1 MLDRLC
7 SLVLRHRR
15 GVFAAWAVVFALGL
29 VAAGGLFS
37 SLDADLDG
45 SSRLES
51 ERAGRRLAELAPGGG
66 EVVAIVEDATVA
78 PAVLDGLRAV
88 DGVTDVQAGPSDDG
102 RATGI
107 VVSLAGGLGDDRH
120 DALVD
125 DVAARLR
132 AIDAP
137 EVLVGGEL
145 LLDEEVGEIA
155 ERDAQRAESIA
166 LPVTLIV
173 MAVVFGGLL
182 AAGMPLAI
190 ALCGVGAT
198 SLALT
203 VVAALT
209 DVSVYA
215 LNVTIMLGLGLGID
229 YGLLLVTRFRE
240 ERRAVGSEAAVRPTM
255 ATAGRTVVFSASTV
269 AVALA
274 ALLVFD
280 DPTIR
285 SLGFAGIAVVVTTM
299 AAALTLL
306 PALLGAFG
314 HRLRGPTPAPA
325 PAPVPTP
332 TPALAAGAGAAGLGV
347 PELGTSGVARSSGS
361 LDSRASDA
369 DERGWFAGV
378 ARVVQRRA
386 AVVAV
391 VVGGG
396 LAVLAVPFLGARFDD
411 PGVKALPRSS
421 ETRAVAEAVDERFSS
436 VTAEPVDVVAD
447 VDPSDPEVATWVAEV
462 ADLPGV
468 RAATIDEGTSRPG
481 TTVVEVHAAGPS
493 NGPTAQRV
501 VTEVRD
507 LDAPFPVLVGGDPA
521 EIVDFRRSIASRLP
535 LAIGIV
541 VASTFVLLFLMTG
554 SVLVPLKAIVMNVL
568 SLGATFGA
576 LVWVFQDG
584 HLSGLLGFDPPGS
597 LDFVMP
603 VIVFVF
609 GFGLS
614 MDYEVFLLA
623 RIREVWLET
632 GDSDRAV
639 AVGLQRS
646 GRIITSAALLIVI
659 VFAGFAAGEIV
670 PLKQLGLGLALAVV
684 VDATIVRT
692 LLVPATM
699 TLLGRRN
706 WWAPQPLARLHN
718 RLALREA

>member
-1 MLDRLC
+1 VDRLS
-7 SLVLRHRR
+7 SLALRRPRR
-15 GVFAAWAVVFALGL
+15 VFAAWAVIFALGV

-51 ERAGRRLAELAPGGG
+51 ERAGRRLDELAPGGG
-66 EVVAIVEDATVA
+66 EVVAIVEGGAVD

-88 DGVTDVQAGPSDDG
+88 DGVNEVQAGPSDDG

-107 VVSLAGGLGDDRH
+107 VVALAGDLGDDRH

-125 DVAARLR
+125 DVATRLR

-155 ERDAQRAESIA
+155 ERDAQRAESLA
-166 LPVTLIV
+166 LPITLLV

-182 AAGMPLAI
+182 AAGLPLAI

-198 SLALT
+198 SLALA
-203 VVAALT
+203 VAASIT
-209 DVSVYA
+209 DVSLYA
-215 LNVTIMLGLGLGID
+215 VNVTIMLGLGLGID

-240 ERRAVGSEAAVRPTM
+240 ERRGGADSGVSGVEVAVRRTM

-285 SLGFAGIAVVVTTM
+285 SLGLAGITVVLTTM
-299 AAALTLL
+299 LAALTLL
-306 PALLGAFG
+306 PALLGALG
-314 HRLRGPTPAPA
+314 HRLRVPAGR
-325 PAPVPTP
+325 
-332 TPALAAGAGAAGLGV
+332 AG
-347 PELGTSGVARSSGS
+347 
-361 LDSRASDA
+361 D
-369 DERGWFAGV
+369 DEGEHGWFAGV
-378 ARVVQRRA
+378 ARLVQRRA
-386 AVVAV
+386 GVVAV
-391 VVGGG
+391 VVAGG
-396 LAVLAVPFLGARFDD
+396 LAVLALPFLGARFDD

-421 ETRAVAEAVDERFSS
+421 ETRAVAETVDARFSS
-436 VTAEPVDVVAD
+436 VTAEPVEVVAD
-447 VDPSDPEVATWVAEV
+447 ADPSDPEVATWVAAV
-462 ADLPGV
+462 AALPGV
-468 RAATIDEGTSRPG
+468 RAATIDESVSEAG
-481 TTVVEVHAAGPS
+481 TTVVEVDAAGPT
-493 NGPTAQRV
+493 NGRTAQRV
-501 VTEVRD
+501 VTSVRE

-521 EIVDFRRSIASRLP
+521 EIVDFRESIASRLP

-603 VIVFVF
+603 VIIFVF

-684 VDATIVRT
+684 VDATVVRT

-706 WWAPQPLARLHN
+706 WWAPRPLARLHH

>member
-1 MLDRLC
+1 MFDRLC
-7 SLVLRHRR
+7 SLVLRRR
-15 GVFAAWAVVFALGL
+15 RWVFAAWAAVFALGL
-29 VAAGGLFS
+29 VAAGALFS

-45 SSRLES
+45 ASRLES
-51 ERAGRRLAELAPGGG
+51 ERVGRRLDELAPGGG
-66 EVVAIVEDATVA
+66 EVVAIVEGAAVD

-88 DGVTDVQAGPSDDG
+88 DGVTGVLAGPSDDG
-102 RATGI
+102 EATGV

-120 DALVD
+120 EALVEE
-125 DVAARLR
+125 VAAELR
-132 AIDAP
+132 AIEAP

-155 ERDAQRAESIA
+155 EKDAQRAESIA

-182 AAGMPLAI
+182 AAGLPLAI
-190 ALCGVGAT
+190 ALCGVAAT

-203 VVAALT
+203 LAAAVT
-209 DVSVYA
+209 DVSLYA
-215 LNVTIMLGLGLGID
+215 VNVTIMLGLGLGID

-240 ERRAVGSEAAVRPTM
+240 ERRRSDAGIEAAVRRTM
-255 ATAGRTVVFSASTV
+255 ATAGRTVVFSAATV
-269 AVALA
+269 AVALV

-285 SLGFAGIAVVVTTM
+285 SLGIAGITVVLTTM
-299 AAALTLL
+299 LAALTLL

-314 HRLRGPTPAPA
+314 HRLR
-325 PAPVPTP
+325 VPPSTA
-332 TPALAAGAGAAGLGV
+332 TATDDG
-347 PELGTSGVARSSGS
+347 
-361 LDSRASDA
+361 DH
-369 DERGWFAGV
+369 GWFARV

-386 AVVAV
+386 VVVAV
-391 VVGGG
+391 VVAGG
-396 LAVLAVPFLGARFDD
+396 LAVLALPFLGARFDD
-411 PGVKALPRSS
+411 PGIKALPRSS
-421 ETRAVAEAVDERFSS
+421 ETRAVAEAVDQRFSS
-436 VTAEPVDVVAD
+436 VTAEPVEVVAD
-447 VDPSDPEVATWVAEV
+447 VDPSEEAVAAWVASIAE
-462 ADLPGV
+462 LPGV
-468 RAATIDEGTSRPG
+468 RAATVDEDISQPG
-481 TTVVEVHAAGPS
+481 TTVVEVHASGPS

-501 VTEVRD
+501 VTEVRE

-521 EIVDFRRSIASRLP
+521 EIVDFRRSIAERLP

-541 VASTFVLLFLMTG
+541 VAATFVLLFLMTG

-603 VIVFVF
+603 VIIFVF

-684 VDATIVRT
+684 VDATVVRT

-706 WWAPQPLARLHN
+706 WWAPRPLARLHH
-718 RLALREA
+718 RLALRET